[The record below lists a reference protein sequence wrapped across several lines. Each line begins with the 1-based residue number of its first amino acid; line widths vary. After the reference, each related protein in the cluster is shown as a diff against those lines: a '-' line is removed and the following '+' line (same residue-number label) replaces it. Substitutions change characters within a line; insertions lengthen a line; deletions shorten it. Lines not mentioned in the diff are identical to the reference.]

1 MESSISLQMR
11 KQDDSTRQINQLQ
24 NDQEH
29 GKDYS
34 WQRLQGQFQDNLDD
48 VSKRLNHK
56 EIAIKEE
63 IEEKFQQLERVGYFQ
78 IFFIYLLSIIYKKCC
93 TFLVFLIH
101 FLLKD
106 KNLSVVSNSHKQKQN
121 FEQSLVQMEKNV
133 YGRHNW

>member
-1 MESSISLQMR
+1 MESSMNLQMR
-11 KQDDSTRQINQLQ
+11 KLDDSTRQINQLQ

-34 WQRLQGQFQDNLDD
+34 WQRLQGQLQDDLDD

-56 EIAIKEE
+56 EITIKEE
-63 IEEKFQQLERVGYFQ
+63 IEEKFQQLEKVGYFQ
-78 IFFIYLLSIIYKKCC
+78 IFFIYLLSIIYKNCR
-93 TFLVFLIH
+93 TVLVFLIH

-106 KNLSVVSNSHKQKQN
+106 KNLRVLSNSHKQEQK
-121 FEQSLVQMEKNV
+121 FECGPNGKNV